1 MFESKAKKLNKIVDW
16 SVYLAEAVY
25 MPRVSDMKERLME
38 AAMDLMWESSYGTT
52 SVDAIC
58 ERAGAKKGSFYYF
71 FKSKSELAAAAL
83 EADWNKKKA
92 EMDSMFSPT
101 VPPMER
107 LDRYFDFVHA
117 RLAELQEKCGSILGC
132 PFVSVGSEVST
143 QDPIVRETI
152 DRIMDRKV
160 NYFISAVRDA
170 AAQGSID
177 APDPEAKARALF
189 ACYQGTMAQ
198 ARIQNDIELLRQFK
212 EVAKDVLGV
221 KQAKSVPA

>member
-1 MFESKAKKLNKIVDW
+1 
-16 SVYLAEAVY
+16 
-25 MPRVSDMKERLME
+25 MPRVSDMKERLMQ
-38 AAMDLMWESSYGTT
+38 AAMDLMWQNNYGAA

-58 ERAGAKKGSFYYF
+58 ERAGAKKGSFYHF

-101 VPPMER
+101 VPPLDR
-107 LDRYFDFVHA
+107 FDRYFDFVCD
-117 RLAELQEKCGSILGC
+117 RLANLQKKCGSILGC

-143 QDPIVRETI
+143 QDQIVRETI
-152 DRIMDRKV
+152 DRIMDGKL

-170 AAQGSID
+170 AAQGVID
-177 APDPEAKARALF
+177 ATDPVAKAKALF
-189 ACYQGTMAQ
+189 SCYQGTLAQ

-212 EVAKDVLGV
+212 EVAKQVIGVRQPDVV
-221 KQAKSVPA
+221 AT